1 MPSRLRHVPRP
12 ERTAAAVSLA
22 VGVGL
27 LGIKFLAYALTG
39 SAAVFSDALE
49 SIVNVM
55 ASGFAAWALV
65 LAHQPADEDHPYG
78 HGKAEFL
85 SAAFEGGMILLAA
98 LVILAKAADTLVAG
112 ADVERIGRGAIL
124 VAVAGLVNGGVGG
137 FLIRVGRRQGSMTL
151 EADGRHLL
159 TDAVT
164 SAAVL
169 AALLGVGLTGR
180 AWIDPAVAA
189 AVALY
194 IGWTGL
200 RLISPAAAGLM
211 DRQDAADEALL
222 RSLLD
227 AHVGAA
233 GASPAVCSYHKL
245 RHRHAGRF
253 HWVDFH
259 VRVPA
264 HWDVAR
270 GHQVASLLERE
281 MERALGEGN
290 ATAHIEPCREASC
303 AVCGDAGREGER
315 PTSNVQRPTSK

>member
-1 MPSRLRHVPRP
+1 MPTRLRHVPSA
-12 ERTAAAVSLA
+12 ERTAAAVSL
-22 VGVGL
+22 GVGIAL
-27 LGIKFLAYALTG
+27 LAIKFLAYALTG

-49 SIVNVM
+49 SIVNVL

-65 LAHQPADEDHPYG
+65 QAHQPADEDHPYG

-98 LVILAKAADTLVAG
+98 LLILAKAAETFYVG
-112 ADVERIGRGAIL
+112 AAVERVGRGAVL
-124 VAVAGLVNGGVGG
+124 VGVAGLVNGIVGG

-169 AALLGVGLTGR
+169 FALLAVKFTGVG
-180 AWIDPAVAA
+180 WIDPLIAA
-189 AVALY
+189 AVAIY
-194 IGWTGL
+194 IAWTGL
-200 RLISPAAAGLM
+200 DLVAGATAGLM
-211 DRQDAADEALL
+211 DRQDSADEALL

-227 AHVGAA
+227 AHVGPA
-233 GASPAVCSYHKL
+233 GLEPRVCSYHKL

-264 HWDVAR
+264 DWDVDR
-270 GHQVASLLERE
+270 GHRVASTLERE
-281 MERALGEGN
+281 MEAALGEGR
-290 ATAHIEPCREASC
+290 ATAHVEPCHDPAC
-303 AVCGDAGREGER
+303 GVCRDANR
-315 PTSNVQRPTSK
+315 Q

>member
-1 MPSRLRHVPRP
+1 MPSRLRHVPKA
-12 ERTAAAVSLA
+12 ERTAVAVSLA
-22 VGVGL
+22 VGVAL
-27 LGIKFLAYALTG
+27 LGVKFLAYALTG

-98 LVILAKAADTLVAG
+98 LLILAKAAETLVEG
-112 ADVERIGRGAIL
+112 AAVERFSSGAIL
-124 VAVAGLVNGGVGG
+124 VGVAGLVNGVVGG

-169 AALLGVGLTGR
+169 LALLSVGLTGR
-180 AWIDPAVAA
+180 RWIDPAVAA
-189 AVALY
+189 AVAVY
-194 IGWTGL
+194 IGLTGL
-200 RLISPAAAGLM
+200 RLLSGATAGLM
-211 DRQDAADEALL
+211 DRQDADDEATL
-222 RSLLD
+222 RRLLD
-227 AHVGAA
+227 AHLGPDAVE
-233 GASPAVCSYHKL
+233 PRVCSYHKL

-253 HWVDFH
+253 HWIDFH

-264 HWDVAR
+264 NWDVDR
-270 GHQVASLLERE
+270 GHRVASTLERE
-281 MERALGEGN
+281 MEAALGIGN
-290 ATAHIEPCREASC
+290 ATAHVEPCRDAAC
-303 AVCGDAGREGER
+303 GVCGGGASKVAEQAG
-315 PTSNVQRPTSK
+315 V